1 MNDLTTFTNPEF
13 GQVRTVEINGT
24 PWLVGKDVAV
34 ALGYKNPT
42 KAIIAHVDD
51 EDKRFEMLPQEAEA
65 QNGTLPSGS
74 TKTALINESG
84 LYSLVLSSKLP
95 TAKKFRRWVTSEVLP
110 SIRKHGAYMTPQT
123 LQAAILNPD
132 TMIQLCQQLKEEQ
145 VANQRLREDNAVLA
159 PKGIFAD
166 AVSASNKSILVGEL
180 AKLLCQNGVPMG
192 QNRLFGWLREN
203 GYLIRD
209 PKRSDYNMPTQRA
222 VEQKLFEIKESTVV
236 HSDGHTTLNKTPK
249 VTGKGQIYFVNLFL
263 KLTPAGEI

>member
-1 MNDLTTFTNPEF
+1 MNDLQIFENPEF
-13 GQVRTVEINGT
+13 GSVRTVEVNGT
-24 PWLVGKDVAV
+24 PWLVGKDVAT
-34 ALGYKNPT
+34 APGYKNPQR
-42 KAIIAHVDD
+42 AIRDHVDA
-51 EDKRFEMLPQEAEA
+51 EDKGVTKTVTPSGEQEMLI
-65 QNGTLPSGS
+65 
-74 TKTALINESG
+74 INESG

-132 TMIQLCQQLKEEQ
+132 TMIQLCRQLKAEQ
-145 VANQRLREDNAVLA
+145 VANQRLREDNAALA

-263 KLTPAGEI
+263 NLTPAGEI

>member
-1 MNDLTTFTNPEF
+1 MNDIQIFSNPDF
-13 GQVRTVEINGT
+13 GSVRTLEENGVI
-24 PWLVGKDVAV
+24 LFCGADVAK
-34 ALGYKNPT
+34 ALGYAKPQNALAT
-42 KAIIAHVDD
+42 HCKGAL
-51 EDKRFEMLPQEAEA
+51 KRGILTAGGEQEMSFIPEAD
-65 QNGTLPSGS
+65 
-74 TKTALINESG
+74 
-84 LYSLVLSSKLP
+84 LYRLVFSSKLP
-95 TAKKFRRWVTSEVLP
+95 TAEKFTDWVTETVLP

-132 TMIQLCQQLKEEQ
+132 TMIQLCQQLKAEQ
-145 VANQRLREDNAVLA
+145 VANQR
-159 PKGIFAD
+159 
-166 AVSASNKSILVGEL
+166 
-180 AKLLCQNGVPMG
+180 
-192 QNRLFGWLREN
+192 LREN

>member
-13 GQVRTVEINGT
+13 GQVRTVEIDGT
-24 PWLVGKDVAV
+24 PWMVGKDVAE

-110 SIRKHGAYMTPQT
+110 SIRKHGGYIAGHEQLTPQE
-123 LQAAILNPD
+123 LMAKAL
-132 TMIQLCQQLKEEQ
+132 L
-145 VANQRLREDNAVLA
+145 VANKTLTDREARISELTAQNSQLAVDKQIMQPKAFVDWLLSKKYIYRDQKGKLMPYEGKNNGLFEVKECFNEKTQWGGVQTLIT
-159 PKGIFAD
+159 PKGRETFR
-166 AVSASNKSILVGEL
+166 
-180 AKLLCQNGVPMG
+180 LLC
-192 QNRLFGWLREN
+192 
-203 GYLIRD
+203 
-209 PKRSDYNMPTQRA
+209 
-222 VEQKLFEIKESTVV
+222 
-236 HSDGHTTLNKTPK
+236 
-249 VTGKGQIYFVNLFL
+249 L
-263 KLTPAGEI
+263 KAG